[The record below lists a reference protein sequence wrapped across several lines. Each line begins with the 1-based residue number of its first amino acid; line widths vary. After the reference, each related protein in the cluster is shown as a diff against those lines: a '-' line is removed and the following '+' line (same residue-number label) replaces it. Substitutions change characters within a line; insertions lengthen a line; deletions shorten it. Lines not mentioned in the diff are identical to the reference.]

1 MSMANG
7 RQTLA
12 ESEEA
17 TRRRVQHLPL
27 DFPAAHGLLS
37 LYRAA
42 NSVRGAL
49 TNSVLR
55 PHDLTWTG
63 FLVLW
68 TLWIFES
75 METRDV
81 AESVGISKGTLTG
94 VAKTLVGR
102 GLVERIPSQADRRL
116 VNLRLSPAGEALME
130 ELYPEFNAVESK
142 IVGDLKAKQLQEMT
156 TALRTLVE
164 TTERF

>member
-1 MSMANG
+1 MVAP
-7 RQTLA
+7 QTLA

-42 NSVRGAL
+42 NAVRGAL

-94 VAKTLVGR
+94 VAKTLTAR
-102 GLVERIPSQADRRL
+102 GLVERIPGTQDRRL
-116 VNLRLSPAGEALME
+116 VNLELTAEGIALME

-142 IVGDLKAKQLQEMT
+142 LVADLKARQLEGMT
-156 TALRTLVE
+156 AALRTLVE
-164 TTERF
+164 TAERF